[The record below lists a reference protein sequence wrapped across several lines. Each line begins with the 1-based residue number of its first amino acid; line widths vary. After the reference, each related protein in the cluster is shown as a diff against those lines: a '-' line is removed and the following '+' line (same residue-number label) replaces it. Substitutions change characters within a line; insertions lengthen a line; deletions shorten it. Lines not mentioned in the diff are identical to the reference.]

1 MLCDTLRILLHP
13 VAFQFLFWIKSIF
26 SLIIPSC
33 SPLPQFTVYIFPLS
47 FMHMQPSYPFFSLF
61 PPLKHL
67 SIFSHAYASIIPIF
81 LTISTTQTS
90 SHSLSRVC
98 SHQTHFYHHFLHLKF
113 FSFSLMHMA
122 FRLLG
127 CGSLRF
133 MDHGEDLIWHIFLFI
148 KDILKGKSIPT
159 FEAPYHGTVARDFT
173 YIDDIVK
180 GGVVVVSLE
189 GYKKLFTC
197 GHA

>member
-1 MLCDTLRILLHP
+1 
-13 VAFQFLFWIKSIF
+13 
-26 SLIIPSC
+26 
-33 SPLPQFTVYIFPLS
+33 
-47 FMHMQPSYPFFSLF
+47 
-61 PPLKHL
+61 
-67 SIFSHAYASIIPIF
+67 
-81 LTISTTQTS
+81 
-90 SHSLSRVC
+90 
-98 SHQTHFYHHFLHLKF
+98 
-113 FSFSLMHMA
+113 
-122 FRLLG
+122 
-127 CGSLRF
+127 
-133 MDHGEDLIWHIFLFI
+133 MDHGEDLIWHIFLFT